1 MGYFRELPN
10 LRYPSFLKEKKSSLD
25 YIEVKNVF
33 RRIKL
38 RDDLQSNFTIFN
50 KYEIEEGMRPDTV
63 AEELYGNPE
72 FDWIILT
79 VAGILNVRNEWPLNN
94 RDLYNYCLDKYD
106 DSLNSVRFFET
117 KEVKN
122 ADGKLILPKGKV
134 VDSGFTIPNPSNP
147 SANLNPV
154 VGISN
159 YEYETRLNDEKRNIY
174 ILREEYVQQFL
185 TDIRDIMTYAES
197 SEYIDERTAQTEN
210 TNITLPEKKEVV

>member
-10 LRYPSFLKEKKSSLD
+10 LRYPSFLREKKSSLD

-72 FDWIILT
+72 FDWIVLT

-134 VDSGFTIPNPSNP
+134 VDSGFTIPNPDNV

-174 ILREEYVQQFL
+174 VLREGYVQTFL
-185 TDIRDIMTYAES
+185 NDIREIMTYDES
-197 SEYIDERTAQTEN
+197 SEFIDERTIQTEN
-210 TNITLPEKKEVV
+210 FYITLP

>member
-134 VDSGFTIPNPSNP
+134 VDSDFTIPNPSNP

-159 YEYETRLNDEKRNIY
+159 YEYETRFNDEKRNIY

-197 SEYIDERTAQTEN
+197 SEYIDERTSQTEN
-210 TNITLPEKKEVV
+210 TNITLP